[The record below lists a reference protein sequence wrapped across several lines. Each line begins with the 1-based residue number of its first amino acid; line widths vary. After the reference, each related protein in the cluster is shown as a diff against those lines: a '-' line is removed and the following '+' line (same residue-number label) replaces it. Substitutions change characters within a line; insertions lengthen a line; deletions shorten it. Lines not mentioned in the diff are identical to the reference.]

1 MSSFLATAEPNTPQT
16 PGSPANVAIVE
27 NDGWFPDIDMNA
39 LRASMRLDGTA
50 THERLRDATI
60 DAIASINAELGAWKA
75 NHIAAGYADLVA
87 VPAPRIG
94 GESVQLARY
103 RRAVFNLAH
112 ADLTERYRDFD
123 STKSGGQ
130 KAEDLEMTICEARRN
145 IRWALSDMRGLPRS
159 TIELI

>member
-1 MSSFLATAEPNTPQT
+1 MSSFLATAEPTRPDA
-16 PGSPANVAIVE
+16 PANAAIVK

-50 THERLRDATI
+50 THDRLRDATI
-60 DAIASINAELGAWKA
+60 DAIASVNAELGAWQTA
-75 NHIAAGYADLVA
+75 HVAAGYADLST
-87 VPAPRIG
+87 VPAPSIG

-103 RRAVFNLAH
+103 RRAVFNLTH

-123 STKSGGQ
+123 STKAGGQ
-130 KAEDLEMTICEARRN
+130 KAEDLETTICDARRN
-145 IRWALSDMRGLPRS
+145 VRWALSDMRGLPRS

>member
-1 MSSFLATAEPNTPQT
+1 MSSFLATAEPTKPQT
-16 PGSPANVAIVE
+16 PGSPANATIVQ
-27 NDGWFPDIDMNA
+27 NDGWFPDIDMDA

-50 THERLRDATI
+50 TYERLRDATI
-60 DAIASINAELGAWKA
+60 DAIASVNAELGAWQTVQA
-75 NHIAAGYADLVA
+75 AAGHADLAA

-103 RRAVFNLAH
+103 RRAVFNLTH

-123 STKSGGQ
+123 STKAGGQ
-130 KAEDLEMTICEARRN
+130 KAEDLETTICNARRN
-145 IRWALSDMRGLPRS
+145 VRWALSDMHGLPRS

>member
-1 MSSFLATAEPNTPQT
+1 MSSFFATAEPTTPQT
-16 PGSPANVAIVE
+16 PGSPANAAIVQ
-27 NDGWFPDIDMNA
+27 NDGWFPDIDMDA

-50 THERLRDATI
+50 TYQRLRDATI
-60 DAIASINAELGAWKA
+60 DAIASVNAELDAWQTVQA
-75 NHIAAGYADLVA
+75 AAGHADLA
-87 VPAPRIG
+87 TVPAPRIG

-103 RRAVFNLAH
+103 RRAVFNLTH

-123 STKSGGQ
+123 STKAGGQ

-145 IRWALSDMRGLPRS
+145 VRWALNDMRGLPRS

>member
-1 MSSFLATAEPNTPQT
+1 MSSFLATAEPTKPDA
-16 PGSPANVAIVE
+16 PANAAVVK

-50 THERLRDATI
+50 TYDRLRDATI
-60 DAIASINAELGAWKA
+60 DAIASVNAELGAWQA
-75 NHIAAGYADLVA
+75 AHLAAGYADLA
-87 VPAPRIG
+87 TVPAPSIG

-103 RRAVFNLAH
+103 RRAVFNLTH

-123 STKSGGQ
+123 STKAGGQ
-130 KAEDLEMTICEARRN
+130 KAEDLETTICNARRN
-145 IRWALSDMRGLPRS
+145 VRWALSDMHGLPRS

>member
-1 MSSFLATAEPNTPQT
+1 MNSFIATAEPTTPQT
-16 PGSPANVAIVE
+16 PGSPADAAIVT

-39 LRASMRLDGTA
+39 LRASMRLDGTV
-50 THERLRDATI
+50 TYERLRDAAL
-60 DAIASINAELGAWKA
+60 DAIASVNAELATWQAG
-75 NHIAAGYADLVA
+75 HVAAGRADLAA
-87 VPAPRIG
+87 VPAPNIG

-123 STKSGGQ
+123 STKTGGQ
-130 KAEDLEMTICEARRN
+130 KAEDLEATICEARRN
-145 IRWALSDMRGLPRS
+145 VRWAVSDMRGLSRS